1 MNKSKKGEN
10 FIDKLDAQFV
20 VSSDAIEG
28 AGEDGFCCSCA
39 ENAALIG
46 VFDGCGGLGA
56 RQYKR
61 YQGHTGA
68 YMASR
73 LASGAVYDWFQVR
86 KRENDFSDP
95 LVDVKERITGALSFG
110 EKRGGETLKLR
121 GSMVRDFPSTAAI
134 VLAEQKE
141 GKIIIDAM
149 WAGDSRVYLLDQVGL
164 GQLSKDD
171 TDSVDAFKDL
181 RDDPVQTNV
190 LSSDGNYVLHS
201 KRVHIKG
208 PIAVIAA
215 SDGYFGYWKTP
226 MDFEYYLLDT
236 LERSNSLSE
245 WKEKLRT
252 EIQEVTGDDSTLAA
266 MLFYFGNFKEV
277 KKTYRD
283 RYEFLKKRYVL
294 PLTDSYTEDK
304 AIDLWQDYRHSY
316 ERFMN

>member
-1 MNKSKKGEN
+1 MKKSIKTES

-20 VSSDAIEG
+20 ISSEAIEA

-39 ENAALIG
+39 EKAALIG

-56 RQYKR
+56 RQYKN
-61 YQGHTGA
+61 YEEHTGA

-73 LASGAVYDWFQVR
+73 LASGAVYDWFQIR
-86 KRENDFSDP
+86 KRKNDFSDP
-95 LVDVKERITGALSFG
+95 LYEIKERINKALSFG
-110 EKRGGETLKLR
+110 EQKGGETLKLR

-134 VLAEQKE
+134 VLAEHKE

-149 WAGDSRVYLLDQVGL
+149 WAGDSRVYLLDNIGL
-164 GQLSKDD
+164 SQLSKDD
-171 TDSVDAFKDL
+171 TDSGDAFIDL
-181 RDDPVQTNV
+181 RNDPVQTNV
-190 LSSDGNYVLHS
+190 LSSDGNYVIHS
-201 KRVHIKG
+201 KKVHIKG

-226 MDFEYYLLDT
+226 MDFEYFLLDT

-245 WKEKLRT
+245 WKAKLLT

-266 MLFYFGNFKEV
+266 MLFHFGTFEKV
-277 KKTYRD
+277 KKTYHA
-283 RYEFLKKRYVL
+283 RYMLLKERYVL
-294 PLTDSYTEDK
+294 PLSDFYTEEK
-304 AIDLWQDYRHSY
+304 ALELWQEYRHSY